1 MTGRRATLPVGP
13 DGVTRYAATTHDLA
27 TYDDASRLVSQL
39 QVPRLTKADDPN
51 SRLFFAYFDGTGN
64 DATDRKRTK
73 TNIAHLHAATAS
85 AAGDRDDIGTF
96 YLKGPGTQENAVAAL
111 RDGIKGNS
119 YDARLDTMYVEFC
132 RQACRWLKENP
143 DAQISLAGVGFSRG
157 AEQAAG
163 FARLVAERG
172 IRDPDHMP
180 ARRNQDGLVTR
191 LDWAHAP
198 VMKSGRDIAQVELLF
213 DPVGTGVPLER
224 DRRPPPQVISALQI
238 TAEDDT
244 RDQFQ
249 GSRIWYLGF
258 THGGRGLNVPVGGT
272 HSGVGGGYV
281 EDGLARRSFN
291 LAADY
296 LNALTDPP
304 FIPKRHL
311 RPDLDV
317 VQRSVEHQR
326 IYDED
331 VFNANMRAG
340 RPDGQRRGHFE
351 VIGGNMRDRSA
362 AARDAEPID
371 AALDARFERHPVR
384 IGPVPETPAQF
395 RDLPPARERTDLQP
409 APPRQGT
416 MDWLLDKV
424 VQSEQSNDRALA
436 RAAFSEY
443 AASPYGQA
451 LAVQVARFDALQRE
465 PIATLAG
472 AETPAQRPHAMRL

>member
-1 MTGRRATLPVGP
+1 MSAPHGRQALP
-13 DGVTRYAATTHDLA
+13 DGVTRYAATSHDLHS
-27 TYDDASRLVSQL
+27 YERASQDIERMR
-39 QVPRLTKADDPN
+39 VPRLLDAARPD
-51 SRLFFAYFDGTGN
+51 SRLFLAYFDGTGN
-64 DATDRKRTK
+64 DATRQGEQT
-73 TNIAHLHAATAS
+73 TNVAKLHHATVRALTTHPGIAT
-85 AAGDRDDIGTF
+85 G
-96 YLKGPGTQENAVAAL
+96 YVKGPGTQRNEAVAL
-111 RDGIKGNS
+111 RDGITGGS
-119 YDARLDTMYVEFC
+119 YDDRLDTMYMEFC
-132 RQACRWLKENP
+132 RQASRWLKENP
-143 DAQISLAGVGFSRG
+143 DAQISLASIGFSRG

-180 ARRNQDGLVTR
+180 SRRNREGLVTQ

-198 VMKSGRDIAQVELLF
+198 VMNSGRDIAQAQVLI
-213 DPVGTGVPLER
+213 DPVGTGIPHQR
-224 DRRPPPQVISALQI
+224 DRRPPGQVLSALQI

-249 GSRIWYLGF
+249 GSRIWDLGF
-258 THGGRGLNVPVGGT
+258 TQGGRGLNVLVGGT

-296 LNALTDPP
+296 LNALTDRP
-304 FIPKRHL
+304 FIAKRYL

-331 VFNANMRAG
+331 VFNANVRAG

-351 VIGGNMRDRSA
+351 VIGGNMQDRSA
-362 AARDAEPID
+362 AARDAQPID

-384 IGPVPETPAQF
+384 IGPVPETPTQF
-395 RDLPPARERTDLQP
+395 RDLPAARERTDLQP
-409 APPRQGT
+409 HPPRQGAI
-416 MDWLLDKV
+416 DWLLDRV
-424 VQSEQSNDRALA
+424 VQAEQTNDRTLA
-436 RAAFSEY
+436 RAAFSDY

-451 LAVQVARFDALQRE
+451 LAAQVERFDALQRE
-465 PIATLAG
+465 TMHALAA
-472 AETPAQRPHAMRL
+472 AETPAQRSHAMRL